1 MSKLIM
7 VINDAQEI
15 LELFEQ
21 LFLEEGY
28 RVSLHSYQ
36 VRDLETVKRLMPDL
50 LIVDQMLG
58 DEAPGWKLV
67 QKVKMNRSTA
77 QIPIIVCSAEIRIL
91 KELEGHLKAKNI
103 GVVVKPFDIH
113 DLLNAVK
120 KAMDGAPE
128 ESKDKVKVEGGMEVA
143 VGTAPMLVT
152 Q

>member
-1 MSKLIM
+1 MSRLIM

-21 LFLEEGY
+21 LFIEEGY

-36 VRDLETVKRLMPDL
+36 VRDLETVKRTKPDL

-58 DEAPGWKLV
+58 DEAPGWKLI

-77 QIPIIVCSAEIRIL
+77 HIPIIVCSAEIRVL

-103 GVVVKPFDIH
+103 GVVVKPFDVD
-113 DLLNAVK
+113 DLLSAVK
-120 KAMDGAPE
+120 KAMDGTAGEP
-128 ESKDKVKVEGGMEVA
+128 KIVVAGGIEAEA
-143 VGTAPMLVT
+143 VLVGD
-152 Q
+152 